1 MGLGVR
7 DDADFSGTKP
17 VEERHRINEANLAEW
32 MSSHVEGFAGP
43 LTVSQFKGG
52 QSNPT
57 YKLITSRQSYVMR
70 AKPGPVAKLLP
81 SAHAIEREFAV
92 MSGLQGTDVPVPRMY
107 ALCEDESII
116 GRAFYTLA
124 DGTIEWV

>member
-52 QSNPT
+52 QSDPT
-57 YKLITSRQSYVMR
+57 YRLDTPQDVLCDAAQAVQPNFCRRLMPLIANSR
-70 AKPGPVAKLLP
+70 
-81 SAHAIEREFAV
+81 
-92 MSGLQGTDVPVPRMY
+92 
-107 ALCEDESII
+107 
-116 GRAFYTLA
+116 
-124 DGTIEWV
+124 